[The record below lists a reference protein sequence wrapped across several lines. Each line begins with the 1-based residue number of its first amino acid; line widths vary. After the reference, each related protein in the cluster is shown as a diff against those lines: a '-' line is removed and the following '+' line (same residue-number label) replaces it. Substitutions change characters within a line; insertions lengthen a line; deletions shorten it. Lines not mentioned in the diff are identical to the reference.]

1 MFDPKDFAT
10 GKAKP
15 LPVYLLLDV
24 SGSMEG
30 DKINNLNEA
39 VSEMI
44 KTMADEEKMEVEIL
58 ISIITFGSDAHVHL
72 TATSAS
78 QVEWSNLSASGMTAM
93 GAALT
98 MSKEMIEDKE
108 ITPSRAYRP
117 TIVLVSD
124 GQPNDTG
131 WEQSMDDFINN
142 GRSKK
147 CDRMAMAIGEDADE
161 NVLKRF
167 IKGTE
172 HELFSS
178 NDAEKISE
186 FFDRVTMSVT
196 TRTRSQNPN
205 KVPSDK
211 DFDTESAHVR
221 EKSALTN
228 NETNSDVE
236 LSTDDFEW

>member
-1 MFDPKDFAT
+1 MFDPKEFAT
-10 GKAKP
+10 GEAKP
-15 LPVYLLLDV
+15 LPVYLLLDI
-24 SGSMEG
+24 SSSMSG

-44 KTMADEEKMEVEIL
+44 RTMADEEKMEVEIL
-58 ISIITFGSDAHVHL
+58 ISVITFGNDADVHL
-72 TATSAS
+72 LATSAS

-98 MSKEMIEDKE
+98 KAKEMIEDKE

-131 WEQSMDDFINN
+131 WERAMDDFINT

-147 CDRMAMAIGEDADE
+147 CDRMAMAIGKDADE

-221 EKSALTN
+221 EKSVLPN
-228 NETNSDVE
+228 NETKSDEE

>member
-1 MFDPKDFAT
+1 MFDPKEFAT
-10 GKAKP
+10 GEAKP
-15 LPVYLLLDV
+15 LPVYLLLDI
-24 SGSMEG
+24 SSSMSG

-44 KTMADEEKMEVEIL
+44 RTMADEEKMEVEIL
-58 ISIITFGSDAHVHL
+58 ISVITFGNDADVHL
-72 TATSAS
+72 PATSAS

-98 MSKEMIEDKE
+98 KAKEMIEDKE

-131 WEQSMDDFINN
+131 WERAMDDFINT

-147 CDRMAMAIGEDADE
+147 CDRMAMAIGKDVDE

-167 IKGTE
+167 IEGSE
-172 HELFSS
+172 HELFYA
-178 NDAEKISE
+178 NNADQLHE
-186 FFDRVTMSVT
+186 FFKYVTMSVT
-196 TRTRSQNPN
+196 TRSQSQNPN
-205 KVPSDK
+205 DIPADSDLKSKVSDESNQSNG
-211 DFDTESAHVR
+211 DT
-221 EKSALTN
+221 
-228 NETNSDVE
+228 SDD
-236 LSTDDFEW
+236 SEW